1 MLKRIYWILALVVLF
16 FAGDRISGW
25 VLKQLTINSQ
35 FRYSRMYKGEA
46 KADILLVG
54 NSRGLI
60 FYQPYIEEITGK
72 STFNISYNGLP
83 MDLGRVLVEDYLDK
97 YPAPEQ
103 MIVDV
108 TMCDRKNS
116 QLVTGFNLYA
126 PYSEKL
132 YELIKEDNQTSA
144 IAGKL
149 SHLYLHNSEI
159 FQRSLYHLKKSDE
172 AWLLDR
178 EITDFLVK
186 DVVNMEHYTID
197 LQDKLLDELKQTVQ
211 YAQSKGVKVKLVIN
225 PYFPAFAERITN
237 LKNFKNR
244 IETVTGLKVHNYAT
258 ALKEVTG
265 FGDYQ
270 HLNKKGSQVYLDRL
284 KKDGVLY

>member
-1 MLKRIYWILALVVLF
+1 MKRIFWILALVVLF

-25 VLKQLTINSQ
+25 VLKQLTMSSQ

-46 KADILLVG
+46 KSDILLVG

-72 STFNISYNGLP
+72 STFNISYNGMP

-132 YELIKEDNQTSA
+132 FELIKKDDQSSA
-144 IAGKL
+144 YAGKL

-159 FQRSLYHLKKSDE
+159 FQRALYHLKKSDE

-186 DVVNMEHYTID
+186 DVVNMEPYTID
-197 LQDKLLDELKQTVQ
+197 LQDELLSELNETIQ
-211 YAQSKGVKVKLVIN
+211 YAQSKGVKVQLVIN
-225 PYFPAFAERITN
+225 PYFPAFAKRITN
-237 LKNFKNR
+237 LKNFRTR
-244 IETVTGLKVHNYAT
+244 IENATGLKVHNYAT
-258 ALKEVTG
+258 AIKEVKG

-270 HLNKKGSQVYLDRL
+270 HLNKKGSRLYLDRL
-284 KKDGVLY
+284 KKDGLLY

>member
-1 MLKRIYWILALVVLF
+1 MKRIFWILALVVLF

-25 VLKQLTINSQ
+25 VLKQLTMSSQ

-46 KADILLVG
+46 KSDILLVG

-72 STFNISYNGLP
+72 STFNISYNGMP

-132 YELIKEDNQTSA
+132 FELIKKDDQSSA
-144 IAGKL
+144 YAGKL
-149 SHLYLHNSEI
+149 SL
-159 FQRSLYHLKKSDE
+159 SLIH
-172 AWLLDR
+172 
-178 EITDFLVK
+178 I
-186 DVVNMEHYTID
+186 
-197 LQDKLLDELKQTVQ
+197 
-211 YAQSKGVKVKLVIN
+211 
-225 PYFPAFAERITN
+225 
-237 LKNFKNR
+237 
-244 IETVTGLKVHNYAT
+244 
-258 ALKEVTG
+258 
-265 FGDYQ
+265 
-270 HLNKKGSQVYLDRL
+270 
-284 KKDGVLY
+284 